1 MEYNI
6 KEQIDT
12 WQKKLHHYEQK
23 ETRLR
28 ERVKQFEGLRENVNN
43 LPVGSP
49 SIDRYYRSLA
59 ALYSQLV
66 TLPGKIRH
74 CKDNILTLQ
83 CEL

>member
-23 ETRLR
+23 ET
-28 ERVKQFEGLRENVNN
+28 GLRMKIKQYEEWRKEVDG

-49 SIDRYYRSLA
+49 SIDKYYRRLA
-59 ALYSQLV
+59 SLYSQLA